1 MVLENLELTPFGE
14 LSPRRILV
22 SRSPATSP
30 VFYPSYLG
38 HLKRFAEQSERSER
52 LMFCGDY
59 LVGSGAEAALT
70 SGMRAASQVA
80 QALG

>member
-1 MVLENLELTPFGE
+1 MVLDNLESTPFGK
-14 LSPRRILV
+14 LSPRRIV
-22 SRSPATSP
+22 VTRSEAMSP
-30 VFYPSYLG
+30 VFYPGYLG
-38 HLKRFAEQSERSER
+38 RLKRFADRSERSER

-80 QALG
+80 RAL